1 MSRTFIGDL
10 LIFLSLVVASLAEEK
25 LTNTVF
31 LDDGSVFKVN
41 LTSLHDYSP
50 YTERIA
56 IEANSR
62 STFNVTNVSSSAS
75 FIIFQIHI
83 YMYNVTLSYDK
94 DNFDKNSNRSVFGSN
109 VGLFSKVTT
118 NVVTPLYVKNDNVHR
133 VEALLVAIAYHDRSP
148 IPGGCNMEF
157 NTEIAPYTM
166 VQTDDAM
173 ITVDVQPASVPFNS
187 VRPSCEKDVV
197 PVEMYHMFL
206 TGWDFSVDSYFA
218 AITNMLTVTDIKE
231 NGMQV
236 TSSNV
241 FSPMRRVFS
250 AYTGIGSVYVAV
262 ATYEDYSAAYVPAF
276 SYACHPIVDPDSC
289 KILPGFLSGLVCALC
304 FIVGLLLLYH
314 KFQFDM
320 IIPTFFVG
328 SVIGYAALG
337 TIGSLIMGLGFV
349 VLCIT
354 TSMYIPSFNKL
365 MLNLTL
371 GWFFGCV
378 VYFSSPESFIILQ
391 SNWLF
396 WIFFVIFSLGIASIM
411 ILLFDFAS
419 FVTCAIFSSFMI
431 ILPLDYWIGSTLK
444 YIIINFIRRIAVEGF
459 NLAIIEHP
467 TRAKDI
473 CLIMLWI
480 CLALYHFLKQCTIYL
495 IYKNRNDD
503 RRASPSEAAAEN
515 SPLLPFLQHVK

>member
-25 LTNTVF
+25 LTNTLF
-31 LDDGSVFKVN
+31 LDDGSVFQVN

-50 YTERIA
+50 YTKRIA
-56 IEANSR
+56 IEANSTA
-62 STFNVTNVSSSAS
+62 TFNVTNVSSSAS

-83 YMYNVTLSYDK
+83 YVYNVTLSYDK
-94 DNFDKNSNRSVFGSN
+94 DNLDKNSNRSVFGSN

-133 VEALLVAIAYHDRSP
+133 VEALLVAIAYNDRSP

-166 VQTDDAM
+166 VQTGDAM

-187 VRPSCEKDVV
+187 VQPSCEKDVV

-206 TGWDFSVDSYFA
+206 TGWDFSVDSYFT
-218 AITNMLTVTDIKE
+218 AIISMLTVMDIEE

-262 ATYEDYSAAYVPAF
+262 ATYGNYSAAYVPAF

-289 KILPGFLSGLVCALC
+289 KILPDFLSNFVCVLC

-314 KFQFDM
+314 KFQFDV

-337 TIGSLIMGLGFV
+337 TIGSLVMGVSFILMW
-349 VLCIT
+349 IT
-354 TSMYIPSFNKL
+354 SLYIPILNRL
-365 MLNLTL
+365 TLNLTL

-378 VYFSSPESFIILQ
+378 VYFSSPESFTIFQ
-391 SNWLF
+391 NNWLF
-396 WIFFVIFSLGIASIM
+396 WIFFVIFNLGIALIM
-411 ILLFDFAS
+411 ILLSDFAS
-419 FVTCAIFSSFMI
+419 FITCAIFSSFMI
-431 ILPLDYWIGSTLK
+431 ILSLDYWIGSTLK
-444 YIIINFIRRIAVEGF
+444 YIIINFTRRIAVEGF

-467 TRAKDI
+467 TQTKDI
-473 CLIMLWI
+473 CLIVLWI
-480 CLALYHFLKQCTIYL
+480 CLAVYHFFKQRAIYL
-495 IYKNRNDD
+495 IKKRNNDN
-503 RRASPSEAAAEN
+503 RASPFEAAAEN
-515 SPLLPFLQHVK
+515 SPLLS